1 MPATSPS
8 TNDDALL
15 SIADAPSLFP
25 AAGGGSPPSPAKIGR
40 WARDGIGGVR
50 LRTIRYGRDRFTC
63 ARWVREFGERLADP
77 SRPAPTTA
85 AVQQRRVDA
94 AVADAARILA

>member
-1 MPATSPS
+1 
-8 TNDDALL
+8 
-15 SIADAPSLFP
+15 
-25 AAGGGSPPSPAKIGR
+25 
-40 WARDGIGGVR
+40 
-50 LRTIRYGRDRFTC
+50 
-63 ARWVREFGERLADP
+63 VREFGERLADP